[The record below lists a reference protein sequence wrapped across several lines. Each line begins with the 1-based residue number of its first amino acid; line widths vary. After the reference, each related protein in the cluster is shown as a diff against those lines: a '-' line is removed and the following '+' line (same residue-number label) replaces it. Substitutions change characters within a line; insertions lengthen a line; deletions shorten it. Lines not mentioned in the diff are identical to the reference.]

1 MSSNSKK
8 HLGHTAR
15 KRFGQNF
22 LHDQNVIHSI
32 VAAINPQKD
41 QFLLEIGPGLGAL
54 TEPVADLVD
63 HLTVVE
69 LDRDLAERLRH
80 HPFLNSKLT
89 VIEQDAL
96 RFDFRTYFDS
106 LALNGKAVKVFGN
119 LPYNI
124 STPLMFHLFKF
135 HDLIQDMH
143 FMLQKEV
150 VKRLCAAPNSK
161 AYGRLTIMAQ
171 YYCQVM
177 PVLEVPP
184 TAFKPAPK
192 VDSAVVRLVPYK
204 TLPHPVKDIYWLNRV
219 TTQAFNQRRK
229 TLRNALS
236 TLFSS
241 EQLEALG
248 VDLNARAENLSLAD
262 YARLANWLCDNPPEQ
277 PNNDIEFID
286 IDE

>member
-1 MSSNSKK
+1 MNSKK

-22 LHDQNVIHSI
+22 LHDNHVIQNI
-32 VAAINPQKD
+32 VAAIYPQKG
-41 QFLLEIGPGLGAL
+41 QFLVEIGPGLGAL
-54 TEPVADLVD
+54 TEPVGEQVE

-80 HPFLNSKLT
+80 HPFLHQKLT
-89 VIEQDAL
+89 VIETDAMQFGFGALYADQTAEPKRKL
-96 RFDFRTYFDS
+96 R
-106 LALNGKAVKVFGN
+106 VFGN

-124 STPLMFHLFKF
+124 STPLMFHLFKY
-135 HDLIQDMH
+135 HDVIQDMH

-171 YYCQVM
+171 YFCQVM

-184 TAFKPAPK
+184 SAFKPAPK
-192 VDSAVVRLVPYK
+192 VDSAVVRLIPHQ
-204 TLPHPVKDIYWLNRV
+204 TLPHPVKDLYWLNRV
-219 TTQAFNQRRK
+219 CSQAFNQRRK

-236 TLFSS
+236 TLFSP
-241 EQLEALG
+241 ENLTALEI
-248 VDLNARAENLSLAD
+248 DLNARAENLSIAD
-262 YARLANWLCDNPPEQ
+262 YARLANWLADNPPAEVLK
-277 PNNDIEFID
+277 
-286 IDE
+286 DEIMDSEE